1 MSTCAPDLGHR
12 KEFSDMAKK
21 LGQASSNFESSR
33 QSQEVNNM
41 LSEFMSQLGVQ
52 PGSIRD
58 LSSDE
63 EKLEMVPTGVQNLD
77 IALKGGI
84 PARTIVELYG
94 ESGGGKSWLAQKIAS
109 SVTYEGGR
117 CFFIDAELA
126 FNPFRAQDIGLDLD
140 LVTYWDGFDNG
151 EQVMEMI
158 SKLFND
164 PKWDKPYNQPK
175 PFSAIILDSIAVL
188 PTRTD
193 MEADLVGT
201 EKDGP
206 KVRVASKAT
215 MMSQTLKKMQPS
227 FSHSPGVWVEEMSS
241 TRYHNETIML
251 DKTAIPDD
259 IRKELMKL
267 AKKRAPFKYDLFKPE
282 IQEEIGEIAPDVE
295 QFERSVTGQVIEVT
309 DGGLVVMHNNPG
321 PVFIIVNQTRFADF
335 GNYGGA
341 KKKTTGGQALLFFA
355 GTRLNIEPVSGS
367 VKKAGVFVP
376 KNEVHDPVTNELTHY
391 LSKARIIKSRY
402 TTKVSD
408 IMIKIPVGET
418 KDDIFDDF
426 RSLLK
431 EKKMY
436 DYSRGYHKLYV
447 VPGDEPVIRTK
458 DNEEF
463 LDLMLSVGIDLVAS
477 SLEISDDQVIL
488 LKEHCEEK
496 IEQAHQAEMEDDDED
511 EYDEE

>member
-1 MSTCAPDLGHR
+1 
-12 KEFSDMAKK
+12 MARK
-21 LGQASSNFESSR
+21 LGQASANFVSNR
-33 QSQEVNNM
+33 QSPEVNNM
-41 LSEFMSQLGVQ
+41 MNDFMNQLGIQ
-52 PGSIRD
+52 AGSIRD

-63 EKLEMVPTGVQNLD
+63 EKLEMVPTGIQNLD
-77 IALKGGI
+77 VALKGGV
-84 PARTIVELYG
+84 PTRTIVELYG
-94 ESGGGKSWLAQKIAS
+94 ESGGGKSWLAQKIAAG
-109 SVTYEGGR
+109 VTYEGGR

-158 SKLFND
+158 SKLLDD

-175 PFSAIILDSIAVL
+175 PYSVIILDSIAVL

-193 MEADLVGT
+193 MEADLAGV

-227 FSHSPGVWVEEMSS
+227 FSHSPGAWLEEMST
-241 TRYHNETIML
+241 TRYHNETLLL
-251 DKTAIPDD
+251 DKSSIPEDV
-259 IRKELMKL
+259 RKELTRL
-267 AKKRAPFKYDLFKPE
+267 AKRRAPHKYDLFKPE
-282 IQEEIGEIAPDVE
+282 VQEEIGEIPPEIV
-295 QFERSVTGQVIEVT
+295 QFERSVTGQVVEVM
-309 DGGLVVMHNNPG
+309 DGGLVVMHDNPG

-355 GTRLNIEPVSGS
+355 GTRINIEPVSGS

-376 KNEVHDPVTNELTHY
+376 KSEVHDPVTNELTHY
-391 LSKARIIKSRY
+391 LSKVRIIKSRY
-402 TTKVSD
+402 TTRMSD

-426 RSLLK
+426 RSMLK
-431 EKKMY
+431 DKKMY
-436 DYSRGYHKLYV
+436 DYSRGYHKMYLD
-447 VPGDEPVIRTK
+447 PEEDPVIRTK

-463 LDLMLSVGIDLVAS
+463 LELMLSVGIDIAAS
-477 SLEISDDQVIL
+477 KLNIPDEQVLL
-488 LKEHCEEK
+488 LKQHCEEK
-496 IEQAHQAEMEDDDED
+496 LEQVQQVEIEDDEEEEESDED
-511 EYDEE
+511 

>member
-1 MSTCAPDLGHR
+1 
-12 KEFSDMAKK
+12 MAKK
-21 LGQASSNFESSR
+21 LGQASANFVSNR
-33 QSQEVNNM
+33 QSVEVNNM
-41 LSEFMSQLGVQ
+41 MSDFMNQLGVQ
-52 PGSIRD
+52 TGSIRD

-63 EKLEMVPTGVQNLD
+63 EKLEMIQTGVQNLD
-77 IALKGGI
+77 VALKGGI
-84 PARTIVELYG
+84 PVRTIVELYG
-94 ESGGGKSWLAQKIAS
+94 ESGGGKSWLAQKMAA

-193 MEADLVGT
+193 MEADLAGV

-227 FSHSPGVWVEEMSS
+227 FSHSPGTWMEEMST
-241 TRYHNETIML
+241 TRYHNETLLL
-251 DKTAIPDD
+251 DKSSIPDD
-259 IRKELMKL
+259 VRKELMKL
-267 AKKRAPFKYDLFKPE
+267 AKKRVPHKYDLFKPE
-282 IQEEIGEIAPDVE
+282 IQEEIGEIPPDVI
-295 QFERSVTGQVIEVT
+295 QFEKAVSGQVVEVM
-309 DGGLVVMHNNPG
+309 DDGLVVMHNNPG

-335 GNYGGA
+335 GSWGGA
-341 KKKTTGGQALLFFA
+341 KKTTTGGQALLFFA
-355 GTRLNIEPVSGS
+355 GTRVNIEPVSGS
-367 VKKAGVFVP
+367 KKKDGVFVP
-376 KNEVHDPVTNELTHY
+376 NSEVHDPVTNELTHY

-402 TTKVSD
+402 TTKMSD

-426 RSLLK
+426 RAMLK
-431 EKKMY
+431 DKKMY
-436 DYSRGYHKLYV
+436 DYSRGYHKLYLD
-447 VPGDEPVIRTK
+447 PEEDPVIRTK

-463 LDLMLSVGIDLVAS
+463 LELMLSVGIDLVAS
-477 SLEISDDQVIL
+477 SLDIPDEQVLL
-488 LKEHCEEK
+488 LKQHCEEK
-496 IEQAHQAEMEDDDED
+496 LEQAQYVEIESGDEE
-511 EYDEE
+511 EYDVD